1 MPFGGTANYDIVLSV
16 AKYPRHSN
24 LGFWTTGEE
33 YSLFENFVCVE
44 KPKLFMICVV
54 EEVDNNCKQSI
65 FNENNHAIDVLCF
78 AMPRASRAL
87 GKFSKLDLRF

>member
-16 AKYPRHSN
+16 AKYTRPSN

-65 FNENNHAIDVLCF
+65 FPEKMHAIDVLCF
-78 AMPRASRAL
+78 AMPRASRVL
-87 GKFSKLDLRF
+87 GKFSKRDLRF